1 MGRKWGGLGLLVRIW
16 GEKGRNW
23 GYWCK
28 YGVKMGRIGVLI
40 QKIWGK
46 KGKNWGY
53 LCKYGVKMGRI
64 GVIGAHMG

>member
-1 MGRKWGGLGLLVRIW
+1 
-16 GEKGRNW
+16 
-23 GYWCK
+23 
-28 YGVKMGRIGVLI
+28 MGRIGVLI

-64 GVIGAHMG
+64 GVLRQIWGENGKNWGYWCKYGVKMGRFGVIGVNMG